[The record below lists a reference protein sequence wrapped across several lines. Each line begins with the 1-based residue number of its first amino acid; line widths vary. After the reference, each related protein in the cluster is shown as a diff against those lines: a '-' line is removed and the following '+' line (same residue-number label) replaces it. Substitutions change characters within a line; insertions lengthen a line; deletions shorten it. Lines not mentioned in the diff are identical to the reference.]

1 MSKRKQVAI
10 DNIGIEIGRQLAEY
24 REDLQKRVNA
34 QAEHFARRLVKRT
47 KATAPKGKRR
57 PHYRSKIAYMETA
70 KALGKKVY
78 TWYVKGKD
86 YRLTHLLVHG
96 HATKNGGRSKA
107 DPFLQNAVNEVIPE
121 FEKAVEEECKRG

>member
-1 MSKRKQVAI
+1 MSKRKQTTI
-10 DNIGIEIGRQLAEY
+10 DNIGVEIGRQLSEY

-34 QAEHFARRLVKRT
+34 QAEHFARCLVEKT

-57 PHYRSKIAYMETA
+57 SHYRSKIAYMEKA
-70 KALGKKVY
+70 GALGKKVY

-96 HATKNGGRSKA
+96 HATKNGGRTKA
-107 DPFLQNAVNEVIPE
+107 DPFLRNAVDEVIPA
-121 FEKAVEEECKRG
+121 FEKAVEEECKHG